1 MSRNLSELRCPECK
15 KQNIL
20 HIDEIWDGNILRFEV
35 MDNKVSE
42 QGLIG
47 DSGAPV
53 RLVATCGDCMH
64 EWIVRGAKQIHDIEA
79 ERFTLYLHRKENT
92 E

>member
-15 KQNIL
+15 KQNIS

-35 MDNKVSE
+35 ECGKVAE
-42 QGLIG
+42 QGVIG
-47 DSGAPV
+47 DYGAPV
-53 RLVATCGDCMH
+53 RLIATCGDCMH
-64 EWIVRGAKQIHDIEA
+64 EWVIRGAKQIIEIEA
-79 ERFTLYLHRKENT
+79 ERFVQFLHRKENA